1 MKERPLHFASLL
13 FLFSFILLSPLFSLH
28 AHAAGLV
35 PCQNIIT
42 KSSDGSVTVS
52 DSCNVCQVFRLSQNI
67 LNFIYDVISIPLG
80 AIMLLWG
87 GILILTGGMRGDP
100 GAAQR
105 GKKILTNTLI
115 GLGIAFFAWIA
126 IDTII
131 KTLAGGGNLFNAVGP
146 WNKIECE
153 APTST
158 YFAPPPVPSTS
169 AEPLADTCKKDDSL
183 RDGDDVCNDSITR
196 GFVNSTLKDP
206 EGTGIRSERVG
217 KCTPG
222 ALASLPSV
230 YDNFFNSAASDTG
243 IPKSRLQAVMMVES
257 DGDSLARSNDN
268 DGKSSYGLMQVR
280 PEAACDT
287 DPSINGCGK
296 NSKGRGVVKDKVL
309 VINSLTNPL
318 TNIKVGAAKYKSLLT
333 KYGSNDLAAASY
345 NGGFVANQDS
355 VDCPGVRKW
364 QCEWDDRA
372 HTIRNSRPGH
382 PGFGYTR
389 GYVPK
394 VNATEQQIK
403 DGEC

>member
-1 MKERPLHFASLL
+1 MSKKSPIFHLGRSASLL

-153 APTST
+153 APGDVTFSAPPKPPAPPTPLPDNPPTAPKPYLDNVTARARIRGAGMDISSTST
-158 YFAPPPVPSTS
+158 CSDQNNPNCTSLQNIPAVAVDELIRLNTALKSACSSCNLTVSGGTEVGHKTHGSGISIVDLSARDDRINQFIKNLIGTPSPKINTWYRGGDDHFYFYEGDHWHVCLTS
-169 AEPLADTCKKDDSL
+169 ACAPHNV
-183 RDGDDVCNDSITR
+183 RNDQIR
-196 GFVNSTLKDP
+196 GL
-206 EGTGIRSERVG
+206 
-217 KCTPG
+217 
-222 ALASLPSV
+222 
-230 YDNFFNSAASDTG
+230 
-243 IPKSRLQAVMMVES
+243 
-257 DGDSLARSNDN
+257 
-268 DGKSSYGLMQVR
+268 
-280 PEAACDT
+280 
-287 DPSINGCGK
+287 
-296 NSKGRGVVKDKVL
+296 
-309 VINSLTNPL
+309 
-318 TNIKVGAAKYKSLLT
+318 
-333 KYGSNDLAAASY
+333 
-345 NGGFVANQDS
+345 
-355 VDCPGVRKW
+355 
-364 QCEWDDRA
+364 
-372 HTIRNSRPGH
+372 
-382 PGFGYTR
+382 
-389 GYVPK
+389 
-394 VNATEQQIK
+394 
-403 DGEC
+403 